1 MTDLKNFNI
10 FIKKYLL
17 NILARFFAV
26 VYNYTNIFI
35 EMEKFLWIATK
46 DQKICK
52 ELQKIFI
59 PPSPPRRSRGAR
71 FLQRNRGR
79 GNHDCDR

>member
-52 ELQKIFI
+52 E
-59 PPSPPRRSRGAR
+59 
-71 FLQRNRGR
+71 
-79 GNHDCDR
+79 